1 MVQNSYMEAP
11 IKNEKISSKT
21 IAATMQYGALPRM
34 PIFVGLLVFGVVL
47 WLAPVAFM
55 FAFVIDVKTAN
66 IGTIIAIVAV
76 FILPVG
82 IMYLVYYSA
91 KNVYKKVD
99 KTLGDVVQVNATC
112 YLEAPTPWQD
122 YRVKHLIVEFVYND
136 KIVRINSK
144 DFVADKSNLAF
155 PRNELGLAKY
165 AGKTMDIWY
174 SHSCGDVFF
183 PKSKYEV

>member
-1 MVQNSYMEAP
+1 MENTTEN
-11 IKNEKISSKT
+11 KKISFKA
-21 IAATMQYGALPRM
+21 IAATMQYGKLPHM
-34 PIFVGLLVFGVVL
+34 PIFVGLLVLGVVL

-55 FAFVIDVKTAN
+55 FAFFVDVRTADV
-66 IGTIIAIVAV
+66 GTIIAIVGV

-82 IMYLVYYSA
+82 IMYLMYYSA
-91 KNVYKKVD
+91 KNVYRKVD

-136 KIVRINSK
+136 QIVRINSK

-174 SHSCGDVFF
+174 SPSCGDVFF
-183 PKSKYEV
+183 PKSK

>member
-1 MVQNSYMEAP
+1 MENTTEN
-11 IKNEKISSKT
+11 KKISSKA
-21 IAATMQYGALPRM
+21 IAATMQYGKLPHM
-34 PIFVGLLVFGVVL
+34 PIFVGLLVLGVLL

-55 FAFVIDVKTAN
+55 FAFFVDVRTADV
-66 IGTIIAIVAV
+66 GTIIAIVGV

-82 IMYLVYYSA
+82 IMYLMYYSA
-91 KNVYKKVD
+91 KNVYRKVD

-136 KIVRINSK
+136 KIVRINRK
-144 DFVADKSNLAF
+144 DFDADKRNLAF

-174 SHSCGDVFF
+174 SPSCGDVFF
-183 PKSKYEV
+183 PKSK

>member
-1 MVQNSYMEAP
+1 ME
-11 IKNEKISSKT
+11 KTTENKKICSKD
-21 IAATMQYGALPRM
+21 IAATMQYGKLPHM
-34 PIFVGLLVFGVVL
+34 PIFVGLLVLGVVL

-55 FAFVIDVKTAN
+55 FTFIVDAKTADV
-66 IGTIIAIVAV
+66 GTIIAIVGV

-82 IMYLVYYSA
+82 IMYLMYYSA
-91 KNVYKKVD
+91 KNVYRKVD

-136 KIVRINSK
+136 QIVRINSK

-174 SHSCGDVFF
+174 SPSCGDVFF
-183 PKSKYEV
+183 PKSK

>member
-1 MVQNSYMEAP
+1 MENTTEN
-11 IKNEKISSKT
+11 KKISSKA
-21 IAATMQYGALPRM
+21 IAVTMQYGKLPHM
-34 PIFVGLLVFGVVL
+34 PIFVGLLVLGVVL

-55 FAFVIDVKTAN
+55 FAFFVDVRTADV
-66 IGTIIAIVAV
+66 GTIIAIVGV

-82 IMYLVYYSA
+82 IMYLMYYSA
-91 KNVYKKVD
+91 KNVYRKVD

-136 KIVRINSK
+136 QIVRINSK

-174 SHSCGDVFF
+174 SPSCGDVFF
-183 PKSKYEV
+183 PKSK